1 MRGARTSQIPVS
13 VLGEAQKQWK
23 GGVVGRQQA
32 WQPGRRGPP
41 RSPNLGA
48 LDKPPC
54 SLTSVS
60 PLVIGDIKGLS
71 WAKDT
76 THLHKT
82 KQKRE

>member
-1 MRGARTSQIPVS
+1 MEGRGS
-13 VLGEAQKQWK
+13 GEAAGLATRAQ
-23 GGVVGRQQA
+23 
-32 WQPGRRGPP
+32 GPP
-41 RSPNLGA
+41 PPGSPNLGA

-54 SLTSVS
+54 SLASVS

>member
-1 MRGARTSQIPVS
+1 MEGRGS
-13 VLGEAQKQWK
+13 GEAAGLATRAQ
-23 GGVVGRQQA
+23 
-32 WQPGRRGPP
+32 GPP

-54 SLTSVS
+54 SLASVS
-60 PLVIGDIKGLS
+60 PLVIGDIKGPS

-82 KQKRE
+82 KKRE